1 MADQTHLK
9 TAIERGIAS
18 LKENPGLGRGTATTR
33 VTVRDGV
40 TCDIEDGRWSLVG
53 DEGEGDGGAGLGP
66 DPGVFVRAGLG
77 SCLAMGYAMWAAQIG
92 VPIDSVEVTVEADYD
107 ASGGYGIDDTVSPG
121 WGAVRYS
128 AAIASSAPPQ
138 KVRELVE
145 YADRHSSVLDIIRR
159 AIPVMGTH
167 KITSRARG

>member
-1 MADQTHLK
+1 MADQVSLK
-9 TAIERGIAS
+9 EAIDRGITN

-33 VTVRDGV
+33 VTLRSGV
-40 TCDIEDGRWSLVG
+40 TCDIEDGRWTLVG
-53 DEGEGDGGAGLGP
+53 DEGESDGGAGLGP

-77 SCLAMGYAMWAAQIG
+77 SCLAMGYAMWAAHLD

-128 AAIASSAPPQ
+128 AEIASSAPPE
-138 KVRELVE
+138 KVRELVG

-159 AIPVMGTH
+159 AIPVIGTH
-167 KITSRARG
+167 KIASRAGG